1 MKQTFSAT
9 VILKNE
15 LNVYMTGELLPNSLD
30 LISDYIDMDVKSSM
44 SNYKSQSFQS
54 TIPIPSYLIAIVAG
68 NVIQQ
73 QIGARTYVI
82 TEPTQM

>member
-68 NVIQQ
+68 NVIQ
-73 QIGARTYVI
+73 
-82 TEPTQM
+82 